1 MQKRITSQPTT
12 EASRPEGGWLD
23 LDAVADVEVTSEDA
37 AHPVESAL
45 LPNGGAGWR
54 AGTTGSQTLRL
65 IFHPPQRLS
74 RIRLRFREEKCE
86 RGQEFVLRWTGAGH
100 RDAQI
105 VRQQYH
111 FSPPGTVEEL
121 EEYRVNLEEV
131 STLELTITPDI
142 SGGGARASLAEMRLA

>member
-12 EASRPEGGWLD
+12 EASRPEGGWLN
-23 LDAVADVEVTSEDA
+23 LDALADVEVSSEDA

-45 LPNGGAGWR
+45 ISIGGAGWR
-54 AGTTGSQTLRL
+54 AGSAGSQTLRL
-65 IFHPPQRLS
+65 LFHRPQRVS
-74 RIRLRFREEKCE
+74 RIRLRFREETVE

-121 EEYRVNLEEV
+121 EDYRVNLEEV
-131 STLELTITPDI
+131 SMLELTVTPDI
-142 SGGGARASLAEMRLA
+142 SGGGAHASLAEMRLA